1 MGSDILLEERD
12 GIATVTLN
20 RPEQRNAISYDMWLE
35 LERIAADLEAS
46 SQARVVVFRGSGEEA
61 FSAGADIKEFES
73 HRNDSTKARGYASAV
88 EGALDAVE
96 GLSKPTI
103 CVIKGY
109 CVGGGFELSN
119 ACDLR
124 IAAENARMGITAA
137 RLGITIGYR
146 EMRRL
151 VQLAGRGAAL
161 YILLTGRL
169 LDAHEALSMGLV
181 HQVAPMDKLQEQTHG
196 LVEQVSQLAP
206 LSHKGHKEILR
217 TVLEQPDLT
226 GLTAEEEAL
235 PLLHFDSQDY
245 QEGQRA
251 FLEKRRPEFVGR

>member
-1 MGSDILLEERD
+1 MGDDILLEERD

-20 RPEQRNAISYDMWLE
+20 RPEQRNAISYDMWQE
-35 LERIAADLEAS
+35 LERIATDLEAS
-46 SQARVVVFRGSGEEA
+46 TQARVVVFRGSGEEA
-61 FSAGADIKEFES
+61 FSSGADIKEFES
-73 HRNDSTKARGYASAV
+73 HRNDTAKARIYASAV

-109 CVGGGFELSN
+109 CVGCGFELSH

-137 RLGITIGYR
+137 RLGIAIGYR

-151 VQLAGRGAAL
+151 VQLAGRGGAL
-161 YILLTGRL
+161 YILLTGLL

-181 HQVAPMDKLQEQTHG
+181 HQVVPVSKLEEHTQG
-196 LVEQVSQLAP
+196 LVEQVSRLAP
-206 LSHKGHKEILR
+206 LSHKAHKEILR
-217 TVLEQPDLT
+217 TVLEQPDLR
-226 GLTAEEEAL
+226 GLSAEKEAL
-235 PLLHFDSQDY
+235 PLLHFDTQDY
-245 QEGQRA
+245 REGQRA